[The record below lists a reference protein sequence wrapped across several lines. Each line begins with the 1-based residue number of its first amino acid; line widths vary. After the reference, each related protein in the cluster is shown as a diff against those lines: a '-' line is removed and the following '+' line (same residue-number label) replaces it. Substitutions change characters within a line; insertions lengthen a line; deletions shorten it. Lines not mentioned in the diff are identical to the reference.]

1 MPAGPKN
8 KYKSHVEPKLNIIAA
23 WAKSGLTI
31 EQIAKNLKVAK
42 STFCTY
48 MNKHPE
54 LLVALKENRDEADYA
69 IENAL
74 YKKALEGD
82 NTAMIFWLKN
92 RQSAKWRDR
101 QEIDNNV
108 KFSLGDMTAEQAE
121 DLIRQFMKG
130 E

>member
-1 MPAGPKN
+1 MPAGPRN
-8 KYKSHVEPKLNIIAA
+8 KYKSHVEPRLNIIAA

-48 MNKHPE
+48 MNKHQE
-54 LLVALKENRDEADYA
+54 LSDALKENRDEADYA

-92 RQSAKWRDR
+92 RQPKKWRDR
-101 QEIDNNV
+101 QEIDS
-108 KFSLGDMTAEQAE
+108 KISFGLGDLTEEQAE
-121 DLIRQFMKG
+121 ALIKSYTK
-130 E
+130 EE